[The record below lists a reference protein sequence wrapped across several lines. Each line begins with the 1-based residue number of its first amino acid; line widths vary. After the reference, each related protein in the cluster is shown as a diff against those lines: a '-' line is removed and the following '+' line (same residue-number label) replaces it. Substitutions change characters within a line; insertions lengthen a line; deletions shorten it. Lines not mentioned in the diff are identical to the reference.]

1 MEHLL
6 FWSKY
11 TNIHN
16 IFKYVIFQKALLWNK
31 GLSLDFGA
39 SFVRRNDGVRDKDV
53 RHINS
58 YSLCIPP
65 KMRGGGG
72 HIFFGAN
79 AVCRILQ
86 ELVAKVQQNLH
97 GYITLG
103 HDGHQIRFW

>member
-39 SFVRRNDGVRDKDV
+39 SFVRRNDGVWDKDV

-65 KMRGGGG
+65 KMRGGGAY
-72 HIFFGAN
+72 FFWCKCCVQDTSRTSGQSATKSAWIYNIGA
-79 AVCRILQ
+79 
-86 ELVAKVQQNLH
+86 
-97 GYITLG
+97 
-103 HDGHQIRFW
+103 